1 MHETL
6 DSGAQRTHRPTDVSE
21 WPVRRKVALVLA
33 VPLLLAAVLGGLRVQ
48 SALADSSAASATS
61 SQVTVLGPSVAYL
74 SAAED
79 AAMVFR
85 ETDDQQQRDA
95 ALKLVND
102 AAADLETAWAAADL
116 SESER
121 AQVRA
126 LLTSTQGLR
135 DGSSYSLVSTA
146 VDALEKLE
154 ADVTLGI
161 AGMTETGSRTESQI
175 RLVGQLNQGRL
186 AVTQQQ
192 LLVLPTPELIPK
204 NELFGHLGVESAAI
218 GNLELQLPGN
228 EDVALLRQYNAS
240 NAGLLGIGTP
250 DLKGSAPLRLYDNL
264 TSSLLTQIE
273 DRLADAA
280 SASQREAILVA
291 GLTALALL
299 LAIVLAVVVSRFL
312 VGPIQKVRDGA
323 LAVAQERLP
332 ETVRRIRAGQD
343 PGEIEPIAVTTHEE
357 MGQLARAVDDLHST
371 AVRLAQGEAELRSRV
386 ADMFVTLS
394 RRNTSLVN
402 QQLRLIESLE
412 SDEEDP
418 QRLESLFRL
427 DHLASRMRRTA
438 ESLVVLADAPTQ
450 HSEQDSLSVAEAL
463 QAATAG
469 VQDYQRVRL
478 GPAPDLRLSGSAA
491 PDLVHLFTELVDNAL
506 TFSPPT
512 ASVTVTT
519 ETPAGLV
526 LVEIHDQGLGI
537 DQASLLELNE
547 TLRTGADVTAET
559 ARRMGVFVV
568 SRLARRHGM
577 TVTLERN
584 ADGGTTAKVFIPR
597 ALLAAAAA
605 PEPVVDDAAAVAEP
619 EPVTPVTVLGD
630 PTFRRPE
637 VEVDAE
643 EPPTPEPEREETVA
657 RESVP
662 AAPSGNPL
670 DALSAVINANI
681 RLPQRQPGTADQP
694 SELTPVLSV
703 NTPRTPLERAPWQA
717 DEADEADEPV
727 EETLD
732 EPVVAESDELPE
744 PEALVDDMDEMVEVA
759 DEPAEELH
767 EEPASA
773 DETVEEPADEPER
786 LPAFALP
793 TRPMS
798 VVPDLAHP
806 EPARNGVSNG
816 VASGV
821 SHGAEV
827 PTLRADPLLDTLTSV
842 PSGDDDSP
850 LYQLLRSS
858 WFSTEGDTKGWDSG
872 EADAGWQAA
881 DRANESA
888 PSRLTRSGLP
898 VRDPGNRLVPGG
910 VTTATSAVRRD
921 PEAIRARL
929 AAHAAGV
936 AKGRQATGSDHTLDT
951 TEDVTP

>member
-48 SALADSSAASATS
+48 SALADSSAASATA

-85 ETDDQQQRDA
+85 ETDDQAQRDA
-95 ALKLVND
+95 ALALVND
-102 AAADLETAWAAADL
+102 AAADLESAWASADL
-116 SESER
+116 SEAER
-121 AQVRA
+121 EQVRA

-135 DGSSYSLVSTA
+135 DGSSYDLVSTA
-146 VDALEKLE
+146 VNALEQLE

-161 AGMTETGSRTESQI
+161 AAMTESGSRTESQI
-175 RLVGQLNQGRL
+175 GLVGQLNEGRL

-192 LLVLPTPELIPK
+192 LLVLPTPDLIPK
-204 NELFGHLGVESAAI
+204 NALYGHLGVESAAI

-250 DLKGSAPLRLYDNL
+250 DLKGSAPLRIYDNL
-264 TSSLLTQIE
+264 TTSLLTEIE
-273 DRLADAA
+273 EGLAAAA
-280 SASQREAILVA
+280 STSQREAILVA
-291 GLTALALL
+291 GLTALALA
-299 LAIVLAVVVSRFL
+299 LAVVLALVVSRFL

-323 LAVAQERLP
+323 LEVAQERLP

-357 MGQLARAVDDLHST
+357 LGQLARAVDDLHST

-506 TFSPPT
+506 SFSPPT
-512 ASVTVTT
+512 SSVTVTT

-526 LVEIHDQGLGI
+526 LVQIHDQGLGI
-537 DQASLLELNE
+537 DQASLLDLNE
-547 TLRTGADVTAET
+547 TLRTGAEVTAET

-584 ADGGTTAKVFIPR
+584 ADNGTTAKVFIPR
-597 ALLAAAAA
+597 ALLAAASL
-605 PEPVVDDAAAVAEP
+605 PEPVVDATPAVAESAA
-619 EPVTPVTVLGD
+619 PVSVLGD
-630 PTFRRPE
+630 TTFRRPDLDVPAE
-637 VEVDAE
+637 VPEVTEVPAE
-643 EPPTPEPEREETVA
+643 VHAEVHADLDPDEASPAHPEPEEAVA

-670 DALSAVINANI
+670 DQLSAVINANI

-703 NTPRTPLERAPWQA
+703 NTPRTPLEREPEPLAEPVL
-717 DEADEADEPV
+717 EHPEPVEDEPV
-727 EETLD
+727 EDCRSRSPRPSRSTS
-732 EPVVAESDELPE
+732 PRRRTTTSR
-744 PEALVDDMDEMVEVA
+744 
-759 DEPAEELH
+759 
-767 EEPASA
+767 S
-773 DETVEEPADEPER
+773 TR
-786 LPAFALP
+786 P
-793 TRPMS
+793 TRS
-798 VVPDLAHP
+798 
-806 EPARNGVSNG
+806 
-816 VASGV
+816 
-821 SHGAEV
+821 
-827 PTLRADPLLDTLTSV
+827 
-842 PSGDDDSP
+842 PSGCR
-850 LYQLLRSS
+850 RSAS
-858 WFSTEGDTKGWDSG
+858 RPGRSRSYRTC
-872 EADAGWQAA
+872 
-881 DRANESA
+881 RRR
-888 PSRLTRSGLP
+888 PSRLA
-898 VRDPGNRLVPGG
+898 
-910 VTTATSAVRRD
+910 TACR
-921 PEAIRARL
+921 
-929 AAHAAGV
+929 
-936 AKGRQATGSDHTLDT
+936 TGSRTGSRRRT
-951 TEDVTP
+951 GWRTARSRRCGPTRCSTS